1 MKELAIAINIL
12 IATFKN
18 SYLASAYTYDK
29 LKLNP
34 NERIDK

>member
-1 MKELAIAINIL
+1 MKELEIAINAL
-12 IATFKN
+12 ISAFKN

-29 LKLNP
+29 LKINP